1 MRTTSFPDIFPTDAE
16 GSEISR
22 DEARARRHERRAKR
36 AAARPPELATNP
48 LQRVWFEDQAYFR
61 RLCLRWTAGN
71 THDAEDVMG
80 QVCVKV
86 LEAAGERADAVRN
99 PRAWIARVMHNLCV
113 DSGRASE
120 RSRVLAET
128 EVAAPNPSPP
138 PDLGVSR
145 IELVDALTEAV
156 RRLPNHLREVVILRL
171 VEEQSYEDI
180 CGALDISIPNARKR
194 LQQARALLR
203 PNLESYW
210 VERLEVLH

>member
-1 MRTTSFPDIFPTDAE
+1 MRTSPFPTDAA
-16 GSEISR
+16 GAEIGR
-22 DEARARRHERRAKR
+22 DEARARRRERRAAR
-36 AAARPPELATNP
+36 ASALDNP
-48 LQRVWFEDQAYFR
+48 LERVWFDDQAYFR
-61 RLCLRWTAGN
+61 RLCLRWTSGN
-71 THDAEDVMG
+71 THDADDVMG

-86 LEAAGERADAVRN
+86 LEAAGERATAVRN

-113 DSGRASE
+113 DTGRASE

-128 EVAAPNPSPP
+128 ALAVPPPAPA

-145 IELVDALTEAV
+145 AELVDALTDAM
-156 RRLPNHLREVVILRL
+156 RQLPAHLREVVILRL

-203 PNLESYW
+203 PNLEPYW
-210 VERLEVLH
+210 AERLEVLH